1 MIGTFEEQWL
11 AQGEAKGEAKGR
23 EDREALRE
31 TLMRLIT
38 RRFGASLAQSVAP
51 RIQAIGSVET
61 LNEMVDLVAMEAT
74 ADSLPRRSGPHR
86 GGAGGPGLSA
96 GAGTRKAQAG
106 IGQAPRLPSSG
117 LVPAGA

>member
-23 EDREALRE
+23 EEALRE

-51 RIQAIGSVET
+51 RIEVIRSVET

-74 ADSLPRRSGPHR
+74 ADSLPSDLDRI
-86 GGAGGPGLSA
+86 AGELA
-96 GAGTRKAQAG
+96 
-106 IGQAPRLPSSG
+106 AP
-117 LVPAGA
+117 A